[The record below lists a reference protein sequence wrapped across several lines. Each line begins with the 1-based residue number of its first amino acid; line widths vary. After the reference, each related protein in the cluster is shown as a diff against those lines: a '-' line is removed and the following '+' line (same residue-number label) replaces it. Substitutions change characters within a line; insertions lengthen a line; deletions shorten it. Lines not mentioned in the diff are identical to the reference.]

1 MKRITLLAV
10 FALVFVGSTVAQ
22 TATEILERH
31 IEAVGGQEAW
41 ADVKDQHAQLSV
53 SVELPQGVI
62 VMDVELWTIYPGY
75 VLAKQTAISVPDGF
89 PDLSSVAY
97 LTPEGGFAEG
107 MGGRQEF
114 DADSVPSSAGA
125 GLPSSSHPLQELDI
139 LARMDTM
146 TVDVLDQEEISG
158 KMANVLSVDGAK
170 RYYDVES
177 GMLVATEAPMGPMGM
192 VLMKITE
199 YMDVEGG
206 LKVPFIQEGSME
218 AGGQSMTQTMA
229 MTSFERNTGLTPEK
243 LAEMAG
249 ATADN

>member
-1 MKRITLLAV
+1 MKRIILLAL
-10 FALVFVGSTVAQ
+10 FAFVFVGSTVAQ
-22 TATEILERH
+22 TAKEILERH
-31 IEAVGGQEAW
+31 IEAVGGQDAW
-41 ADVKDQHAQLSV
+41 ADVTDQHAQLSV

-89 PDLSSVAY
+89 PDLSSVTY
-97 LTPEGGFAEG
+97 LTPDGGYAEG
-107 MGGRQEF
+107 MAGRQEF
-114 DADSVPSSAGA
+114 DAETVPKSSDA
-125 GLPSSSHPLQELDI
+125 GLPSSDHPLQELDI

-146 TVDVLDQEEISG
+146 TVEVLDQEELNG
-158 KMANVLSVDGAK
+158 KMANVLSVDGSK

-192 VLMKITE
+192 VLMKISE

-218 AGGQSMTQTMA
+218 AQGQSMTQTMA
-229 MTSFERNTGLTPEK
+229 MTSFERNIGLTPEK

-249 ATADN
+249 VTADQ